1 MKKIF
6 VLLTCWRFFAHWI
19 YFKYAKNRDV
29 ISDDLARNISQ
40 FVLKKGADNY
50 SHNDISFYRFCYLLS
65 SYKMVRNIFYA
76 RVARYHRLFV
86 LFLKMLAPSQ
96 SFLDI
101 SPTADIGGGLIIQ
114 HGYSTIID
122 PIKMGRNCWV
132 NQNVTIGYANDV
144 DAPIIGDNVTVYT
157 GAVIVGA
164 VIIGNNVIVAAN
176 AAVVNDV
183 NNNCVVGGVPAKI
196 IKNQI

>member
-1 MKKIF
+1 MVAK
-6 VLLTCWRFFAHWI
+6 
-19 YFKYAKNRDV
+19 YNKYASK
-29 ISDDLARNISQ
+29 
-40 FVLKKGADNY
+40 
-50 SHNDISFYRFCYLLS
+50 
-65 SYKMVRNIFYA
+65 
-76 RVARYHRLFV
+76 
-86 LFLKMLAPSQ
+86 
-96 SFLDI
+96 
-101 SPTADIGGGLIIQ
+101 